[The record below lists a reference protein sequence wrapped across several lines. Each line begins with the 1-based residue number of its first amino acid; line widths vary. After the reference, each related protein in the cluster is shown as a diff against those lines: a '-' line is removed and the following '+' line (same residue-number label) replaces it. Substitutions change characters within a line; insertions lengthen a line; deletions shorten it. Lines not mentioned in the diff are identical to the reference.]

1 MSMVSVI
8 IPTYGMPQFLRKSI
22 ESVANQTYTDWE
34 LIIVDDNNPGTEAR
48 IATEKLIK
56 SIAENDNRIRYI
68 KHPHNKNGAAARNTG
83 LAVARGKYI
92 SFLDS
97 DDEYM
102 PERLAK
108 CVKELDSKKE
118 DIAGVYTGCE
128 FRRGGKTYNRF
139 TSVKSGNFLVETL
152 ACRFMFCTGSNIFMR
167 KSVID
172 KVNGFDES
180 FLRHQDYEFLVR
192 IFKNY
197 SLTAIPEILVIKNNE
212 NFNLP
217 DIDKMEAIKQQY
229 LDKFSSIIQNLSQR
243 ERKYVYYAN
252 YISLAEQSLTQHK
265 RDKANKFYQ
274 LASDC
279 RSLTLRDSLRKYALI
294 LMNYAKS

>member
-48 IATEKLIK
+48 LATEKLIK

-118 DIAGVYTGCE
+118 DVAGVYTGCE